1 MTAIPHP
8 NTLLR
13 AAGWSRKGRLG
24 LIHTSGATVTPSLG
38 LWSAKRADGQKLDGI
53 VNRDTA
59 IAWAI
64 GKDVTPWTSGEVAKA
79 ASKAE
84 PQPKGWVSMRGFFR
98 HERGTVDTDGHRYYA
113 RLVNGLSDKFVLK
126 RDAFLWVEG
135 GGTFPAGH
143 VRQERKP

>member
-8 NTLLR
+8 NDLLR

-24 LIHTSGATVTPSLG
+24 LVHTSGAAVTPSLG
-38 LWSAKRADGQKLDGI
+38 LWSAKRADGQSLHGI
-53 VNRDTA
+53 VNRETA
-59 IAWAI
+59 IAWAL
-64 GKDVTPWTSGEVAKA
+64 GKDVTPWTSGERAAVAP
-79 ASKAE
+79 KAE
-84 PQPKGWVSMRGFFR
+84 PQSRGWVSMRGLFR
-98 HERGTVDTDGHRYYA
+98 HARGTVDTDGHRYYA